1 MHAKDVMSTD
11 VMTIRQ
17 DTKIKDIIWL
27 LVQHRITGLPVVS
40 EDMQL
45 VGMVTEK
52 DILKMLYER
61 KPNVKSAGDLMS
73 SNIESFDEND
83 NLMEVFKALVEN
95 NYRRVPILSEGK
107 LAGIISRADIIRFLS
122 KKTAKSAQDE
132 PEESAE

>member
-1 MHAKDVMSTD
+1 MVHAKDVMSTD

-17 DTKIKDIIWL
+17 DAKIKDIIWL

-52 DILKMLYER
+52 DILGMLYER
-61 KPNVKSAGDLMS
+61 KPGIKSAGDLMS
-73 SNIESFDEND
+73 TEIESFDED
-83 NLMEVFKALVEN
+83 VDLMEIFKALVEN

-107 LAGIISRADIIRFLS
+107 LAGIISRADIIRFIS
-122 KKTAKSAQDE
+122 KKTGKDE
-132 PEESAE
+132 EDESEE